1 MLLFPWRSILAIGCI
16 AFAHSARSAPA
27 KPAPIVLNKVGEYA
41 LLQGRQGEA
50 AVAQGGFIYVFGGYG
65 FGLLTDIER
74 FDPRTNRSERVYDKL
89 IPRNYHRAVEFK
101 GKIYIFGGKGVPL
114 PEHPFEDAVEIYD
127 VVTNTVTRGAA
138 MPEPRAHM
146 ATTRLGDKI

>member
-1 MLLFPWRSILAIGCI
+1 MLLFPWRSILAI
-16 AFAHSARSAPA
+16 ASVALAHAAGSASA
-27 KPAPIVLNKVGEYA
+27 KPTPIVLNKVGEYA
-41 LLQGRQGEA
+41 LQQGRQGAA

-65 FGLLTDIER
+65 YGVLPDVER

-114 PEHPFEDAVEIYD
+114 PAHPFEDAV
-127 VVTNTVTRGAA
+127 
-138 MPEPRAHM
+138 
-146 ATTRLGDKI
+146 